1 MRLKKFLFFSL
12 LFFIGIFTLSIIIT
26 IASKD
31 SVSIGQKIALVR
43 IEGPILDAKNIVNDI
58 KTYTK
63 DTSIKAIV
71 IRVDSPGGAVVPS
84 QEIHDAVKRAVEHKT
99 VVVSMGSVAASGGYY
114 LAAPADVI
122 IANPGT
128 LTGSIGVIME
138 IPNAKELFD
147 KIGIKSEVIKS
158 GKYKD
163 MASIFRGVGKEQKDI
178 LQNALDDVHDQF
190 ITAVAEGRELDINY
204 VKQLADG
211 RIFTGRQAQQVG
223 LVDELGDL
231 QYAIKTAAEMVGIV
245 GEPEVVS
252 KRDRHPLYEL
262 LSGDFA
268 SKLMFY
274 LFKPEFKYLMSF

>member
-12 LFFIGIFTLSIIIT
+12 LFFIGIFVLSLVIT

-31 SVSIGQKIALVR
+31 SVSLGQKIALVR
-43 IEGPILDAKNIVNDI
+43 IEGPILDAKNIVSDI
-58 KTYTK
+58 KSYTK

-114 LAAPADVI
+114 LAVPADVI

-138 IPNAKELFD
+138 IPNAKELLN

-158 GKYKD
+158 GKHKD
-163 MASIFRGVGKEQKDI
+163 MASIFRGVGKEERDI

-204 VKQLADG
+204 VRQLADG

-245 GEPEVVS
+245 GEPEVIS
-252 KRDRHPLYEL
+252 KRDRHPLYEM

-268 SKLMFY
+268 SKLMFH